1 MPAHWVLALPR
12 VVGLCLDWAGK
23 KHYCIWEGK
32 GLLRFREL
40 SNKAGLYPTRWAM

>member
-23 KHYCIWEGK
+23 KHYWVWEGK
-32 GLLRFREL
+32 GLCVYVCVGVCVLD
-40 SNKAGLYPTRWAM
+40 